1 MSLIH
6 WWPLIEDF
14 KDYGGVSSI
23 RSGTFEQNSYGKIG
37 TCFKSTS
44 PGVQT
49 SCKLLDEWNHW
60 EHSVSMS
67 CWIKLN
73 YDECNNYVK
82 SLSYS
87 ASNNKTNG
95 TGCVIGQT
103 SYGGLGIYWRTSNA
117 ILSGG
122 NVVDL
127 NSINFYGFTRGT
139 SGNVSTSAFTA
150 TFDEWHH
157 LVLVADYSSKILRLY
172 VDGSQIGGD
181 VSYASV
187 TAKTDVRYFGIGRSE
202 VYGGNGPGGCLPMY
216 VNDVRL
222 YDHAL
227 SQAEAKELSK
237 ALVMHHTFDDI
248 LTKPTTNL
256 LPASQQTQSNSA
268 ATINVTSGLVS
279 GATYTLSTYITRDPA
294 CTSTNPRL
302 TLRFFY
308 SDGTN
313 TSVSKYS
320 DGGASYPKD
329 GVERYYFITA
339 TANPAKT
346 LTSVGGWL
354 MDHSSGSGKKMTA
367 TRSQLEISAYPT
379 PYTPTTRE
387 SMLVDEAGLSEV
399 TNTRNVDLSE
409 NAASGQYS
417 LQSNDTWIK
426 TMSNSQYQRDITL
439 SAWVNPASF
448 GGDCI
453 IIGGCYLTVTGAG
466 KLSAYCY
473 GKNPAGYHTGS
484 TVMSVGTWY
493 HLAVVW
499 DGSTCVGY
507 INGEQEFT
515 KSSTGSADS
524 SPNHL
529 KKDIGSEN
537 GTSRKFNGL
546 IDDVRIY
553 HTALSADDIKD
564 LYSAK
569 AYITNEGDIETHQFI
584 EKTENIITEAE
595 FAIPAK
601 SSAGNGKIEMRN
613 GVMAYG
619 LQASTYYYSGDSES
633 SNAIFKGKFKANT
646 QYYFDLFMD
655 VDTMWYSGGSRYV
668 PGGLVIRY
676 TDGTSAEV
684 TAQSTDGANGWKRVQ
699 YYSDP
704 AKSIY
709 GLGVYYYI
717 GTKWYLRHDSGIYE
731 VDKDNAQITSKY
743 TAETTQVTETSFET
757 NALIHSS
764 GNVVGRETIEI

>member
-6 WWPLIEDF
+6 WWPLNGDTQDKITGQ
-14 KDYGGVSSI
+14 YGSLVGGGNVNGS
-23 RSGTFEQNSYGKIG
+23 GKIG
-37 TCFKSTS
+37 KCYSST
-44 PGVQT
+44 
-49 SCKLLDEWNHW
+49 
-60 EHSVSMS
+60 
-67 CWIKLN
+67 
-73 YDECNNYVK
+73 NN
-82 SLSYS
+82 
-87 ASNNKTNG
+87 ASNVASSSDGISVPNCSLVNEVGNQYSFACWFLVHGTHGQYQSCIMSSGDWNAQNCWVIGFNRENTSISCPVNGYNRGLIPIGFTLTNNKWYHLATVYDNG
-95 TGCVIGQT
+95 TSYAYLDGELIG
-103 SYGGLGIYWRTSNA
+103 SIANPGIYQS
-117 ILSGG
+117 S
-122 NVVDL
+122 
-127 NSINFYGFTRGT
+127 
-139 SGNVSTSAFTA
+139 STTA
-150 TFDEWHH
+150 C
-157 LVLVADYSSKILRLY
+157 
-172 VDGSQIGGD
+172 
-181 VSYASV
+181 
-187 TAKTDVRYFGIGRSE
+187 IGRDQAH
-202 VYGGNGPGGCLPMY
+202 GGFFPYNGDI
-216 VNDVRL
+216 NDLRI

-227 SQAEAKELSK
+227 SQAEVKELSK
-237 ALVMHHTFDDI
+237 ALVMHYTFDDV
-248 LTKPTTNL
+248 LAKPTTNL

-313 TSVSKYS
+313 TSVSKYN

-473 GKNPAGYHTGS
+473 GKDPAGYHTGS

-515 KSSTGSADS
+515 KSSTGSANS